1 MNRNLIV
8 SITGEAFSDHEI
20 MTLGRYYGVKD
31 ECEMDLH
38 YLLAVAQEQLK
49 KNRFENFEQVTA
61 VLQYNDREK

>member
-8 SITGEAFSDHEI
+8 SISDEVFSDHEI

-38 YLLAVAQEQLK
+38 YLLAVTQEQLK
-49 KNRFENFEQVTA
+49 KNRFESFEQLTA
-61 VLQYNDREK
+61 VLQYNDRQK